1 MSSNVEYKVL
11 KSNIIKSCESDKG
24 IHFKVDYDKLSS
36 MVQDIGLTLAKT
48 GLESRF
54 IKIEDIPF
62 LNEYFIK
69 DKLNWFEQSREL
81 AVLTFFSTD
90 ELDDEG
96 KDLLTKIAT
105 PKQDI
110 PDEDKIHDMAVLVSK
125 YPCYFATVVSYKNL
139 DPRRI
144 SRPSYFIICRANKVA
159 IKDANYK
166 YNPDDMA

>member
-1 MSSNVEYKVL
+1 MSNVEYKVL
-11 KSNIIKSCESDKG
+11 KSNIIRCCESESG

-36 MVQDIGLTLAKT
+36 MVQDSGLILAKT
-48 GLESRF
+48 GLESRY

-69 DKLNWFEQSREL
+69 DKLNWFDKYREIT
-81 AVLTFFSTD
+81 VLTFFANED
-90 ELDDEG
+90 LDDEG
-96 KDLLTKIAT
+96 RDLLDKIAT
-105 PKQDI
+105 PKQEV

-144 SRPSYFIICRANKVA
+144 AKPSYFIICRANKVA
-159 IKDANYK
+159 IRDANYK